1 MIAVSH
7 NHDLE
12 VVKALVEAGAD
23 INSRDILGANAFFYA
38 ARDTK
43 NPDVITY
50 LLEMG
55 ADAKILIEE
64 IWTLYEIGRL
74 NENLKNTEALQQL
87 YDACHSE

>member
-23 INSRDILGANAFFYA
+23 INSRDILGANALFYA

-43 NPDVITY
+43 IQT
-50 LLEMG
+50 
-55 ADAKILIEE
+55 
-64 IWTLYEIGRL
+64 
-74 NENLKNTEALQQL
+74 
-87 YDACHSE
+87 